1 MMRAAFIFWAFLLLS
16 VTAGAQVTFRTELLY
31 DEVGVN
37 TAFQVQYNL
46 ENAGDLIQ
54 MTLEPAEPFGNIGNY
69 ADAQRTSTQIVNGNA
84 RTTHTYTRSYTLRA
98 SRTGTFTVPV
108 AVAQT
113 ADGKTYRSSKA
124 TVKVVSGNP
133 RTANRPAPDP
143 FGPDPFSQ
151 DPFGGV
157 DPFGP
162 DPFGNGGANPF
173 GPGSP
178 LDRVADAFRGE
189 ERLPTIPELRQLA
202 YLEILPQKQTAV
214 IGEPILVEYRL
225 VSGITV
231 NGNLNKI
238 PAPDGFWVQ
247 ELTSEREERSTK
259 QVGNRLFQTL
269 LIKRV
274 ALIPQ
279 RAGRL
284 LIEPAE
290 MQAVTNVADANG
302 FPQRY
307 SWAIQ
312 SAPSSLMVSPLPQ
325 AGAPSGFNGAVGQYQ
340 ITASLEPATMPQ
352 NGSAA
357 LRITV
362 SGEGN
367 LPQLEAPTLSLPEGV
382 SAAEAVVK
390 DAFKTD
396 GKRLLGS
403 RTFTYPLTATRE
415 GHFQIPALSFAFF
428 DPQSNRY
435 QTTQTTPQTLTVT
448 APEVVD
454 ELQSTSGSRPLL
466 WSLLVLALAGLLIGL
481 WMRRKKPASLR
492 NIPQVQPVVPDRSK
506 PVVNPV
512 PEPVAVPE
520 PAPATLPAL
529 QTALRHLLRQKSN
542 ASDPSAAQLIR
553 NGLDPLTAQQ
563 LPVYLGKTEAAR
575 YGGLPVDETALLE
588 EGRYLLQRLTDW
600 HPTPSN

>member
-1 MMRAAFIFWAFLLLS
+1 MLRAASFLTLLLLLAFH
-16 VTAGAQVTFRTELLY
+16 AGAQVTFRAELLY

-46 ENAGDLIQ
+46 ENAGELVQ
-54 MTLEPAEPFGNIGNY
+54 MTLDPAPPFSSIGNY
-69 ADAQRTSTQIVNGNA
+69 ADAQRTSTQIINGSA
-84 RTTHTYTRSYTLRA
+84 RTTRTYTRSYTLRA
-98 SRTGTFTVPV
+98 SKTGTFTVPV

-113 ADGKTYRSSKA
+113 TDGSTYRSSPA

-133 RTANRPAPDP
+133 RTANRQAPDP
-143 FGPDPFSQ
+143 FGPDPF
-151 DPFGGV
+151 GGM

-178 LDRVADAFRGE
+178 LDRIADAFGGQQ
-189 ERLPTIPELRQLA
+189 RLPTIPELRQLA
-202 YLEILPQKQTAV
+202 YLEIVPQKQTAF

-247 ELTSEREERSTK
+247 ELTTDREERSTK

-279 RAGRL
+279 RAGKL

-302 FPQRY
+302 APQRY
-307 SWAIQ
+307 SWAIK
-312 SAPSSLMVSPLPQ
+312 SAPSSLVVSPLPPTGKP
-325 AGAPSGFNGAVGQYQ
+325 ASFNGAVGQYQ
-340 ITASLEPATMPQ
+340 VAASLEPATMPQ
-352 NGSAA
+352 NGSSA

-367 LPQLEAPTLSLPEGV
+367 LPQLEAPSLSLPDGL
-382 SAAEAVVK
+382 SAEEAVVQ

-403 RTFTYPLTATRE
+403 RTFIYPLTASQER
-415 GHFQIPALSFAFF
+415 HFTIPALSVSFF
-428 DPQSNRY
+428 NPQSAAY
-435 QTTQTTPQTLTVT
+435 QTIQTTPQTLTVT
-448 APEVVD
+448 APEALD
-454 ELQSTSGSRPLL
+454 ELESAGSSRPLL
-466 WSLLVLALAGLLIGL
+466 WGLLGLAVAALLIGL
-481 WMRRKKPASLR
+481 RMHRKTPPVPKP
-492 NIPQVQPVVPDRSK
+492 IPKPQPVSPD
-506 PVVNPV
+506 PIAPLTNPV
-512 PEPVAVPE
+512 LEPPL
-520 PAPATLPAL
+520 PAPVPATLPEL
-529 QTALRHLLRQKSN
+529 QAAIRVLVRQKSTR
-542 ASDPSAAQLIR
+542 SDPTAEQLIR
-553 NGLDPLTAQQ
+553 SGLDALTAQQ
-563 LPVYLGKTEAAR
+563 LPVYLARAEAAR
-575 YGGLPVDETALLE
+575 YGGLPVDESTLLE
-588 EGRYLLQRLTDW
+588 EGRYLLQRLIDW
-600 HPTPSN
+600 SSTPSN